1 MTIWIILAALAVL
14 IIFAAV
20 NSGKNRHT
28 DELDNLKNNWGKLGD
43 KQYPS
48 DDFENISHYYKLCEN
63 DGYSV
68 DDITWNDLE
77 MDEIFRALDN
87 CSSSIGR
94 EYLYKSLR
102 KPNLDINKIK
112 DIDAAAAYMLSH
124 GDERVSL
131 QMSLSKLGFVHKVS
145 FSDYVNVI
153 NELNP
158 LKNSI
163 SYLFNALNA
172 YSLYT
177 SFNKV
182 ENLSS
187 VSLDIGRLVFSIV
200 GVLMIV
206 TGNIMPKLRMN
217 SMVGLRTHWS
227 MKNEVTWKKCQH
239 MGGISFI
246 IGGIIIIG
254 ICIAM
259 KGTPCLLAV
268 LGVWVILIV
277 NDVFLTYKA
286 ARRN

>member
-1 MTIWIILAALAVL
+1 MKTKNAVYYILMYLPLVAALIALSYLPEKIPAHYGFDNQVDRWGSKYEALLLPITNLLMGYFLLGMAKLAAKKEEFGENNKNVTIIVGIL
-14 IIFAAV
+14 ILI
-20 NSGKNRHT
+20 
-28 DELDNLKNNWGKLGD
+28 
-43 KQYPS
+43 
-48 DDFENISHYYKLCEN
+48 
-63 DGYSV
+63 
-68 DDITWNDLE
+68 
-77 MDEIFRALDN
+77 
-87 CSSSIGR
+87 
-94 EYLYKSLR
+94 
-102 KPNLDINKIK
+102 
-112 DIDAAAAYMLSH
+112 
-124 GDERVSL
+124 
-131 QMSLSKLGFVHKVS
+131 
-145 FSDYVNVI
+145 
-153 NELNP
+153 
-158 LKNSI
+158 
-163 SYLFNALNA
+163 LFNALNA

-268 LGVWVILIV
+268 LGVWAILIV

-286 ARRN
+286 ARGN